1 MPGYRR
7 GKIQTVSQ
15 TRNPK
20 AEKKRE
26 KNMATAERLGM
37 SYKEFSAMRSERIMK
52 VLRGEMPMEEHERLS
67 RNEEFGIGGQK

>member
-7 GKIQTVSQ
+7 SKIQTVYQ

-26 KNMATAERLGM
+26 KDKATAEKLGM
-37 SYKEFSAMRSERIMK
+37 TYEDFSKMRAERGMK
-52 VLRGEMPMEEHERLS
+52 VLRGEMTMEEHERLS
-67 RNEEFGIGGQK
+67 RNEEFGLGSQK